1 MKRVFLFASTDNA
14 QQHYLLAKA
23 MRDYLGWD
31 AMSMVDHKTYLD
43 YPTDWKL
50 EDNLVEANEFIQT
63 SDLIILQD
71 IFLDVEG
78 LDIKKYANLRNTI
91 INGTG
96 SAMRNNTMMPHLQY
110 AQQVEGWA
118 IVPCLA
124 DETLSM
130 KLCAP
135 PFENWIV
142 PVEKI
147 LELSQGIEKPDDI
160 VSVCHAPTAL
170 GIKGTKRIEEILRP
184 LIESGQIKYERITKL
199 SWEEAIKAKAKHH
212 IILDSFGDL
221 TCTYGAGNA
230 LEGLVLGQTVISKI
244 SPWAYCLH
252 PDLPMVTTWGRDE
265 TEVIENQIKQYY
277 TEIKQQEDM
286 NDMFYQEYTRKWV
299 EEHFSAHNKVEKWKH
314 YINWV
319 ETRKMT

>member
-1 MKRVFLFASTDNA
+1 
-14 QQHYLLAKA
+14 
-23 MRDYLGWD
+23 MRDYLGWE

-43 YPTDWKL
+43 YPTDWTL
-50 EDNLVEANEFIQT
+50 ENDLVKANEFIQT
-63 SDLIILQD
+63 ADLIILQD
-71 IFLDVEG
+71 VFLDVEG
-78 LDIKKYANLRNTI
+78 LDIKKYADHRNTI

-96 SAMRNNTMMPHLQY
+96 SAMRRMIPHLQC
-110 AQQVEGWA
+110 AQQEGWA

-130 KLCAP
+130 KLCSP

-142 PVEKI
+142 PVERI
-147 LELSQGIEKPDDI
+147 LELSEGIKKPDDI

-170 GIKGTKRIEEILRP
+170 GIKGTKRIEKILEP
-184 LIESGQIKYERITKL
+184 LIESGQIKYERITKM

-252 PDLPMVTTWGRDE
+252 PDLPMTTTWYEDEEMMIKMVIRAISDNLKDE
-265 TEVIENQIKQYY
+265 TVHKKRDDIKL
-277 TEIKQQEDM
+277 D
-286 NDMFYQEYTRKWV
+286 WV
-299 EEHFSAHNKVEKWKH
+299 TKHFSAEKQIVKWEH

-319 ETRKMT
+319 QTRKMT